1 VAKWGLPEAEQTLL
15 TGTVAEAPE
24 ALDSGHEVVVVVA
37 GIVVVGAAMVVVVG
51 CPSAVVGALEAALL
65 HAAARSAVAVTATAP
80 RIRPRPIPE
89 V

>member
-37 GIVVVGAAMVVVVG
+37 GIVVVGAAMVVVG
-51 CPSAVVGALEAALL
+51 CPSVVVGALEAALL